1 MILFFIVFYQANLLT
16 PRKNDIR
23 NTKEK
28 KVNDSISKLNILEN
42 IFIHYLM
49 KNFGKKGKGNLCFF
63 PVEKWHQ
70 SIFKGGSRDL
80 QRFMSL
86 FYKGTWQ

>member
-28 KVNDSISKLNILEN
+28 VNDSISELNILEN

-49 KNFGKKGKGNLCFF
+49 KNFVKKGKGNLCFL

-70 SIFKGGSRDL
+70 GIFKGGSRDL